1 MSVGWRYAIGWIA
14 PPDTRRKLCNYVSD
28 LLEEKHTHTH
38 KHPVHTTN
46 LYRQRKNIFL
56 QNKVFIVI
64 KPQEIPQI
72 FSIFTAVFGS
82 DGDGGDAAGGSR
94 SRGRGGA

>member
-1 MSVGWRYAIGWIA
+1 MSVCWRCAIGWIV

-28 LLEEKHTHTH
+28 LLEEKHTHTQTSRTYKLIQTTK
-38 KHPVHTTN
+38 KHF
-46 LYRQRKNIFL
+46 FL

-82 DGDGGDAAGGSR
+82 DGDGGNAAGGK
-94 SRGRGGA
+94 RGRGGA